1 MEALIASYGD
11 PSSSDSDSD
20 LTYPAST
27 TPIQKSSHHTLN
39 PLPPPPLD
47 LLNPPTSHGTLYSS
61 QTGQPS
67 RLRNFPHV
75 EGNYA
80 LHVFIPGYIFFS
92 TCVR

>member
-1 MEALIASYGD
+1 MAWPQQLFDVY
-11 PSSSDSDSD
+11 
-20 LTYPAST
+20 
-27 TPIQKSSHHTLN
+27 HV
-39 PLPPPPLD
+39 
-47 LLNPPTSHGTLYSS
+47 GTLYSS

-92 TCVR
+92 TCVRWTGIIFFFGIVSFPLNDTAAYR